1 MNRRAIQEA
10 FEHGFRLGH
19 QSSTAAARMIP
30 NPRPG
35 SERPSPRDSTARWQT
50 YTDSLERRLRD
61 AEGQATL
68 FRRAVERRDAEVE
81 RLREEAATAQE
92 WATRCEHNRIEVERL
107 RRRLDHV
114 HDEVIPS
121 YRAKVEALRESAS
134 YWEAKYNGIVAAARA
149 QIERLRGSS

>member
-68 FRRAVERRDAEVE
+68 FRGAVERRDAEVE

-107 RRRLDHV
+107 REAMERAVRKLDEGRPTGARELLAATLR
-114 HDEVIPS
+114 D
-121 YRAKVEALRESAS
+121 ALR
-134 YWEAKYNGIVAAARA
+134 G
-149 QIERLRGSS
+149 QP